1 MEGIATFRKPY
12 WIKSINII
20 HKIMKS
26 KNTMILRIR
35 VFDVMLL
42 FIIQII
48 MININ
53 TSAKLINNV
62 EKGED
67 LKKKRL
73 FFVQFINF

>member
-1 MEGIATFRKPY
+1 
-12 WIKSINII
+12 
-20 HKIMKS
+20 MKS